1 MGIMPLTKK
10 KRILI
15 GWTFMKNLEEPDIN
29 NLNFYPSQPIS
40 VNGVLDNSFKKVK
53 ITIKEV

>member
-1 MGIMPLTKK
+1 MPLTKK